1 MSYVDPGSGMGRDKE
16 LVKKKKK
23 NRNQRGTGKEQGMP
37 GSRGMREMS
46 EVICGPR
53 GVSAGSSAGFNLN
66 KWPSL
71 NSGKGVNSEGGEE

>member
-1 MSYVDPGSGMGRDKE
+1 MWIQGREWGGIKS
-16 LVKKKKK
+16 LLKKKKK